1 MKKLLLIL
9 ALILG
14 LTAYV
19 PQQSEAAHVYLCTLP
34 SAKYYVDTD
43 TVQQWDRWVMFADVI
58 TVNYYDQ
65 QYRDRYEITV
75 KTVNGHTYWAF
86 RCRQFGSD
94 LHRISYK
101 NPSGFL
107 RDYLVNNYGF
117 APADRSGNPLN
128 PTD

>member
-1 MKKLLLIL
+1 MKKILVIL

-14 LTAYV
+14 LTSYA

-43 TVQQWDRWVMFADVI
+43 TIRKWDKWVMFADVI
-58 TVNYYDQ
+58 LVNYYDQ
-65 QYRDRYEITV
+65 QYRHTYEITV
-75 KTVNGHTYWAF
+75 MDQGGHSYWAF
-86 RCRQFGSD
+86 RCNQFGHD

-101 NPSGFL
+101 NPSGYL

-117 APADRSGNPLN
+117 APANRDGSPIN